1 MTPSTPSR
9 DSARVRAMVL
19 AVEFVPAPTISG
31 ILPPQRSTARR
42 VSSSVSSSVS
52 DGDSPVVPAITM
64 PWVPSA
70 R

>member
-1 MTPSTPSR
+1 
-9 DSARVRAMVL
+9 MVL

-31 ILPPQRSTARR
+31 ILPPQRATARR

-64 PWVPSA
+64 PSVPSA